1 LVVQEQIRISFKT
14 RVAHFPHPKHYQDLE
29 LHLCDYQEPGDVLYI
44 TRLLLLCFGDRGNP
58 AQSLGSD
65 PERDRLFSSLGL
77 CYDAVPLWR
86 FICGSEMT

>member
-1 LVVQEQIRISFKT
+1 V
-14 RVAHFPHPKHYQDLE
+14 
-29 LHLCDYQEPGDVLYI
+29 LHI

-86 FICGSEMT
+86 FICGSENDMKSSGSVSDWVTK